1 MKRHFT
7 NFILVLVFLA
17 GLSLLLYPT
26 VSDWWNSMH
35 QSRAIVSY
43 TEEVAKVDP
52 AIYTAARE
60 SANAYNETL
69 IGHMTRFEMTDEERL
84 LYEQELN
91 LTGNGIMGIIEIPGL
106 QIEFPI
112 YHGTSEPVLQV
123 AIGHIEGTSL
133 PVGGEGTH
141 CALSGHRGLPSAR
154 LFTDLDRLV
163 VGDTFLLHV
172 LEETLT
178 YQVDQISIVLPYE
191 LENLAIEEGKDYC
204 TLVTCTPYGINSHRL
219 LVRGRRIATEAEK
232 VAPRVTA
239 DAIRTDPLI
248 VASAL
253 AVPMLMLALLFVAFY
268 NPKKR

>member
-1 MKRHFT
+1 
-7 NFILVLVFLA
+7 
-17 GLSLLLYPT
+17 
-26 VSDWWNSMH
+26 
-35 QSRAIVSY
+35 
-43 TEEVAKVDP
+43 
-52 AIYTAARE
+52 
-60 SANAYNETL
+60 
-69 IGHMTRFEMTDEERL
+69 
-84 LYEQELN
+84 
-91 LTGNGIMGIIEIPGL
+91 
-106 QIEFPI
+106 
-112 YHGTSEPVLQV
+112 
-123 AIGHIEGTSL
+123 
-133 PVGGEGTH
+133 
-141 CALSGHRGLPSAR
+141 
-154 LFTDLDRLV
+154 

-219 LVRGRRIATEAEK
+219 LVRGRRIAIEPEK

-253 AVPMLMLALLFVAFY
+253 AVPMLILVMLFVAFY